1 MFDRHFDDD
10 EALLPYE
17 KRAMKHQ
24 NLHKMHS
31 SHRYV
36 SPNRYSSSGFESAKI
51 ASATHSDKHPA
62 PWVPHGLH
70 SSLAETRS
78 LDTEAQLL
86 LDYLSPSPHETILRN
101 HLASKYATIIT
112 QRFPSSSTHAF
123 GSSGTGLFLPW
134 SDVDLIVVDP
144 GTRFKN
150 IMSKYKTYPDPKQGT
165 QSSKLSKLIPK
176 LNQSQQTSSLLI
188 LRRARVP
195 ILKLCDKSTG
205 IAIDVCY
212 NVVGGLSAVE
222 AVKSW
227 VEKVEGLR
235 DLVMLVKLFLNGKG
249 LSDVAT
255 GGVGGYSI
263 VVWCMA
269 FLKIRKESPASMP
282 ELQRKRKHENHADP
296 TQNTPGTLFLDFC
309 RYFGRHFDYHSQGI
323 GFTKSRDPHD
333 PAMPHT
339 FDKRSSIQFQKAKP
353 FMLCLLNPLDLS
365 VDLTRGSTRIQAV
378 TSAFSDAAAG
388 IERTGSVGAS
398 PEQSSSKRMRRSGN
412 PNDSSSSN
420 SIFSQIMFVSKEM
433 VRQREL
439 MHRVGLSLFGNDL
452 GAFVEEPEN
461 DGAAAPVY
469 AEGQNPFVL
478 NGIAMNDNDP
488 ELDRDFVGEQSE
500 IVADFSEDEA
510 GFSDYENEVVVQTA
524 ITEIMSYEE
533 DDDSSNSVSDIF
545 FMDRSGGVVTAEP
558 VKKKE
563 RVVLNRSSPVNQPKS
578 EPSPVSQKSKERKK
592 RTGFNGRD
600 NRTTKA
606 KSAKNQSPQKEA
618 RNHVNLVGSP
628 AMKSHKRRHMTDDAF
643 SQHGSKKE
651 KYHKPNHSDWKP
663 RNGKRREDLW
673 DGDANF
679 MELSRKRR
687 KQKH

>member
-1 MFDRHFDDD
+1 MRHFDDD

-17 KRAMKHQ
+17 KRAMKQ
-24 NLHKMHS
+24 QNNLHKMRS

-36 SPNRYSSSGFESAKI
+36 SPNRYSNSGFESAKI
-51 ASATHSDKHPA
+51 ANATHSDKHPA
-62 PWVPHGLH
+62 PWIPHNSH
-70 SSLAETRS
+70 SGCAVTYS

-101 HLASKYATIIT
+101 HIASKYATIIT
-112 QRFPSSSTHAF
+112 QRFPSSSTYAF

-144 GTRFKN
+144 GTRYKN
-150 IMSKYKTYPDPKQGT
+150 IINKSKTYADPKQGT
-165 QSSKLSKLIPK
+165 QSSKLLKLIPK

-188 LRRARVP
+188 LKRARVP

-205 IAIDVCY
+205 VAIDVCY
-212 NVVGGLSAVE
+212 NVVGGLAAVD

-227 VEKVEGLR
+227 VEKMDGLR

-269 FLKIRKESPASMP
+269 FLKIRKESPSSMP
-282 ELQRKRKHENHADP
+282 ELQRKRKHESEP
-296 TQNTPGTLFLDFC
+296 TPNNTPGTLFLDFC

-323 GFTKSRDPHD
+323 GFTKARDPHD

-339 FDKRSSIQFQKAKP
+339 FDKRTSIQFQKAKP
-353 FMLCLLNPLDLS
+353 YMLCLLNPLDLS

-378 TSAFSDAAAG
+378 TSAFSDAAAR
-388 IERTGSVGAS
+388 IERIGRVDMS
-398 PEQSSSKRMRRSGN
+398 PEQSSSKRMKRSGGSE
-412 PNDSSSSN
+412 DLRSSDG
-420 SIFSQIMFVSKEM
+420 IFSQIMFVSKEM

-439 MHRVGLSLFGNDL
+439 MHRVALSLFGSDVE
-452 GAFVEEPEN
+452 AFIEEPEN
-461 DGAAAPVY
+461 GDAAAPPVY
-469 AEGQNPFVL
+469 ADEQDPFVF
-478 NGIAMNDNDP
+478 NGIAMNDNEP
-488 ELDRDFVGEQSE
+488 ELDRGFGDQSE
-500 IVADFSEDEA
+500 IVADYSEDEA
-510 GFSDYENEVVVQTA
+510 FYSDYENEVVVETA
-524 ITEIMSYEE
+524 ITEIMRYEGE
-533 DDDSSNSVSDIF
+533 DDSSNNSTSDIF
-545 FMDRSGGVVTAEP
+545 FMDRSGGVVA

-563 RVVLNRSSPVNQPKS
+563 RGVFDRTSPVKS
-578 EPSPVSQKSKERKK
+578 SPSPVSPKTKERKK

-606 KSAKNQSPQKEA
+606 KGAKNQSPQKQTQ
-618 RNHVNLVGSP
+618 NHFNLVDSP
-628 AMKSHKRRHMTDDAF
+628 AMKSRKRRHMTDDF
-643 SQHGSKKE
+643 SQQSKKE
-651 KYHKPNHSDWKP
+651 KYYKPNHSDWKP

-679 MELSRKRR
+679 MELSGKRR
-687 KQKH
+687 KHQKR

>member
-1 MFDRHFDDD
+1 MLDRHFDDD
-10 EALLPYE
+10 ETLLPYE

-24 NLHKMHS
+24 NFHKMRS

-36 SPNRYSSSGFESAKI
+36 SPNRYSNSGFESAKI
-51 ASATHSDKHPA
+51 TSATHSDKHPA
-62 PWVPHGLH
+62 PWIPHGSR
-70 SSLAETRS
+70 SSMAETHS

-86 LDYLSPSPHETILRN
+86 LDHLSPSPHETILRN
-101 HLASKYATIIT
+101 HLASN
-112 QRFPSSSTHAF
+112 
-123 GSSGTGLFLPW
+123 GTGLFLPW
-134 SDVDLIVVDP
+134 SDVDLIFVDP
-144 GTRFKN
+144 GIRFKN

-188 LRRARVP
+188 LRKARVP
-195 ILKLCDKSTG
+195 ILKLCDKSIG

-212 NVVGGLSAVE
+212 NVVGGLAAVE

-282 ELQRKRKHENHADP
+282 ELQRKRKHGNHADL

-323 GFTKSRDPHD
+323 GFTKARDPQD
-333 PAMPHT
+333 PPMPHT
-339 FDKRSSIQFQKAKP
+339 FDKRNSIQFQKAKP

-365 VDLTRGSTRIQAV
+365 VDLSVDLTRGSTRIQAV
-378 TSAFSDAAAG
+378 TSAFSDGAAR
-388 IERTGSVGAS
+388 IERTGSMGAS

-412 PNDSSSSN
+412 TDDSSSSD

-439 MHRVGLSLFGNDL
+439 MHRVALSVFGNDL
-452 GAFVEEPEN
+452 GAFVEEPVN

-469 AEGQNPFVL
+469 AEDQNPFVL
-478 NGIAMNDNDP
+478 NGIAMNDNDS
-488 ELDRDFVGEQSE
+488 ELDRDFAGEQSE
-500 IVADFSEDEA
+500 IVVEFSEDETGYSA
-510 GFSDYENEVVVQTA
+510 FENEVVVQTT

-533 DDDSSNSVSDIF
+533 DDDSSNSISDIF
-545 FMDRSGGVVTAEP
+545 VMDRSGGVVTAEP

-563 RVVLNRSSPVNQPKS
+563 RVILNR
-578 EPSPVSQKSKERKK
+578 
-592 RTGFNGRD
+592 T
-600 NRTTKA
+600 
-606 KSAKNQSPQKEA
+606 A
-618 RNHVNLVGSP
+618 R
-628 AMKSHKRRHMTDDAF
+628 
-643 SQHGSKKE
+643 
-651 KYHKPNHSDWKP
+651 
-663 RNGKRREDLW
+663 
-673 DGDANF
+673 
-679 MELSRKRR
+679 
-687 KQKH
+687 

>member
-1 MFDRHFDDD
+1 MNVDEPLRDKFCAKYGIIPRGMHTIHDLRDELQRFMFEKSGLIAEKRDSCQHVSHTLVFPFFFFMFDRHFDDD
-10 EALLPYE
+10 EALLPFE

-24 NLHKMHS
+24 NLHKMRS

-36 SPNRYSSSGFESAKI
+36 SPNRYSNSGFESAKI

-62 PWVPHGLH
+62 PWIPHGSH
-70 SSLAETRS
+70 SALTAARN

-150 IMSKYKTYPDPKQGT
+150 IMTKYKTYPDPKQGT

-212 NVVGGLSAVE
+212 NVVGGLAAVE

-269 FLKIRKESPASMP
+269 FLKIRKESPA
-282 ELQRKRKHENHADP
+282 R
-296 TQNTPGTLFLDFC
+296 
-309 RYFGRHFDYHSQGI
+309 I
-323 GFTKSRDPHD
+323 GFTKARDPQD

-339 FDKRSSIQFQKAKP
+339 LDKRTSIQFQKAKP

-365 VDLTRGSTRIQAV
+365 VGLTKGSTRIQAV
-378 TSAFSDAAAG
+378 TSAFSDAAAR
-388 IERTGSVGAS
+388 IERTGSMGAS
-398 PEQSSSKRMRRSGN
+398 PEQSSSNRMRMSGN
-412 PNDSSSSN
+412 TDDSSSSD

-439 MHRVGLSLFGNDL
+439 MHRVAPSVFGNDL
-452 GAFVEEPEN
+452 GAIVEEPEN

-478 NGIAMNDNDP
+478 NGIAMNDNDS

-500 IVADFSEDEA
+500 IVADFSEDETGYSA
-510 GFSDYENEVVVQTA
+510 FENEVVVQTA

-533 DDDSSNSVSDIF
+533 DDDSLNSISDIF
-545 FMDRSGGVVTAEP
+545 VMDRSGGVVTAEP
-558 VKKKE
+558 
-563 RVVLNRSSPVNQPKS
+563 S
-578 EPSPVSQKSKERKK
+578 
-592 RTGFNGRD
+592 
-600 NRTTKA
+600 
-606 KSAKNQSPQKEA
+606 
-618 RNHVNLVGSP
+618 
-628 AMKSHKRRHMTDDAF
+628 KRR
-643 SQHGSKKE
+643 
-651 KYHKPNHSDWKP
+651 NV
-663 RNGKRREDLW
+663 
-673 DGDANF
+673 
-679 MELSRKRR
+679 
-687 KQKH
+687 

>member
-1 MFDRHFDDD
+1 MEGD
-10 EALLPYE
+10 LT
-17 KRAMKHQ
+17 
-24 NLHKMHS
+24 
-31 SHRYV
+31 V
-36 SPNRYSSSGFESAKI
+36 SPNRYSNSGFESAKI
-51 ASATHSDKHPA
+51 TSATRSDKHPA
-62 PWVPHGLH
+62 PWIPHGSH
-70 SSLAETRS
+70 SSLAETHS

-86 LDYLSPSPHETILRN
+86 LDYLSPSPHEIILRN

-112 QRFPSSSTHAF
+112 QRFPSSCTHAF

-150 IMSKYKTYPDPKQGT
+150 IMTKYKTYPDPKQGT

-212 NVVGGLSAVE
+212 NVVGGLAAVE

-227 VEKVEGLR
+227 VDKVEGLR

-323 GFTKSRDPHD
+323 GFSKARDPQD
-333 PAMPHT
+333 LAMPHT
-339 FDKRSSIQFQKAKP
+339 FDKRNSIQFQKAKP

-378 TSAFSDAAAG
+378 TSAFSDAAAR
-388 IERTGSVGAS
+388 IERTGSMGAS
-398 PEQSSSKRMRRSGN
+398 PEQSSSKRMRRGGN
-412 PNDSSSSN
+412 TDDPSSSD

-439 MHRVGLSLFGNDL
+439 MHRVALSVFGNDL

-478 NGIAMNDNDP
+478 NGIAMNDNDS

-500 IVADFSEDEA
+500 IVAGFSEDET
-510 GFSDYENEVVVQTA
+510 GYSDFENEVVVQTA
-524 ITEIMSYEE
+524 ITEILSYEE
-533 DDDSSNSVSDIF
+533 DDDSLNSISDIF
-545 FMDRSGGVVTAEP
+545 VMDRSGGVVTAEP

-578 EPSPVSQKSKERKK
+578 ELSPVSQKSNERKK

-618 RNHVNLVGSP
+618 RNHFNLVCSP

-643 SQHGSKKE
+643 SQHGSKKD
-651 KYHKPNHSDWKP
+651 KYHKPNHSDRKP
-663 RNGKRREDLW
+663 RNGKRRENLW

-679 MELSRKRR
+679 MELSGKRR
-687 KQKH
+687 KQKR